1 MGGRPLTAVLLDTH
15 AWAWIIVSEDRL
27 SAAAQ
32 AAVDAADTVYVSPI
46 SFYEISQKVRL
57 NKWPQM
63 NPFVD
68 GLVGLVDEQ
77 GGKIAGL
84 DHAIC
89 LAAGRLDWTH
99 RDPFDRMLAATALHY
114 AMPLISADT
123 VFDGVVQR
131 VW

>member
-1 MGGRPLTAVLLDTH
+1 MLLDTH
-15 AWAWIIVSEDRL
+15 AWAWIIVGETRL
-27 SAAAQ
+27 SSAAR
-32 AAVDAADTVYVSPI
+32 AAVDEADSVYVSPI

-63 NPFVD
+63 APFVD
-68 GLVGLVDEQ
+68 DLFGLVGEQ
-77 GGKIAGL
+77 GGKVAAL
-84 DHAIC
+84 DQAIC

-123 VFDGVVQR
+123 VFDGIVPR
-131 VW
+131 IW